1 MVAPKAG
8 VSEGEKR
15 EMATRMASKTRRNR
29 EFDQFLIFLAR
40 GGNRGPAPFVQRT
53 EVIDMMKK
61 IGLGLLIATLCAMS
75 CAALAEPGRIDDRLF
90 DTAKQTLHCLDTGDY
105 QKASALLGC
114 TDADSLAQLV
124 ADNFTTLGY
133 GEAQTRISVAFIK
146 NDKWYLAVPTREP
159 SSDDVEALVLNCGS
173 GSCASDVSFALWG
186 SVAGQL
192 DASGAVIWNEE
203 YAADVVVIED

>member
-1 MVAPKAG
+1 
-8 VSEGEKR
+8 
-15 EMATRMASKTRRNR
+15 
-29 EFDQFLIFLAR
+29 
-40 GGNRGPAPFVQRT
+40 
-53 EVIDMMKK
+53 MMKK

-90 DTAKQTLHCLDTGDY
+90 DTAKQTLHCLDMGDY

-114 TDADSLAQLV
+114 TDADALAQLV
-124 ADNFTTLGY
+124 ADSFTTLGS

-186 SVAGQL
+186 SVASQL
-192 DASGAVIWNEE
+192 DDSGAVIWNEE